1 MLLNELIGNE
11 YPQCSKTNGIE
22 SSRQLF
28 KEAIPYTKTR
38 LVNGSYKYIWDE
50 QFLEKVVSTLSTGE
64 YPSTSQKEL
73 NVLDEYLTYVKDGY
87 VAGVTPDYILALDA
101 KLGEM

>member
-28 KEAIPYTKTR
+28 KEAIPYTKTKR
-38 LVNGSYKYIWDE
+38 IDGSYTYIWDST
-50 QFLEKVVSTLSTGE
+50 FIKKVVSSLESGNQVSFSAKEQQLFDMYIRFINNGISTE
-64 YPSTSQKEL
+64 TKEE
-73 NVLDEYLTYVKDGY
+73 V
-87 VAGVTPDYILALDA
+87 LALDK
-101 KLGEM
+101 KLGEII